1 MLSRQREVSYEVFVL
16 LIFGSVGLYTAAIRI
31 LVGFGRVCA
40 TMQCAHL
47 YLGSLPRKTT
57 GRCAPSSLS
66 SLVSLFLPAILINN
80 ILRKPR
86 DKIPVWEQ
94 IGGIVV

>member
-40 TMQCAHL
+40 TMQYAF
-47 YLGSLPRKTT
+47 T
-57 GRCAPSSLS
+57 
-66 SLVSLFLPAILINN
+66 FI
-80 ILRKPR
+80 
-86 DKIPVWEQ
+86 
-94 IGGIVV
+94 